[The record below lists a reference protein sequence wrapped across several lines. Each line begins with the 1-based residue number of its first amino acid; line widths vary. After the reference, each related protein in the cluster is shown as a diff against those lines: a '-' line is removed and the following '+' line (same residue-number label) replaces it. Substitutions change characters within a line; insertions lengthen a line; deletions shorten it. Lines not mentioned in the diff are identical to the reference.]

1 VLAKRLSPGLPP
13 GIVGIVYT
21 AGHPN
26 DAVKTFLRFCVE
38 AGARIFHYGDLD
50 PDGLLIAQEIAAI
63 LTVAVAPWNM
73 SVELHR
79 RYAAYGYARLSLVRL
94 CRPHEILWRNA
105 RLFQDG
111 AQRTLGHI
119 AGVIWNRCPP
129 ASCRIPPDLVASL
142 RVAVK

>member
-1 VLAKRLSPGLPP
+1 MLAKRLSPGLPP

-63 LTVAVAPWNM
+63 LAVAVAPWNM

-79 RYAAYGYARLSLVRL
+79 RYAAYGYALDRTQTARLSLVAESAPREL
-94 CRPHEILWRNA
+94 RELAKEIGRTGIGVEQEIIDPGTGSGRP
-105 RLFQDG
+105 
-111 AQRTLGHI
+111 
-119 AGVIWNRCPP
+119 
-129 ASCRIPPDLVASL
+129 
-142 RVAVK
+142 